1 MTDVRPARKLRAATE
16 HDAEILLK
24 WRNDPTTR
32 EMSQN
37 STPVARATHMAW
49 FHTALSND
57 KCLIFIAEDNG
68 DPIGM
73 VRLDVDL
80 DGKAAEVS
88 INIAPHAR
96 NKKLA
101 APLLHIAQAHIV
113 ANASDI
119 KVLTARIKTGNTQSE
134 RAFVRAGYTQVREE
148 HGYNFYEVAL

>member
-1 MTDVRPARKLRAATE
+1 MTDLRPALKLRAATE
-16 HDAEILLK
+16 HDAEILLE

-32 EMSQN
+32 EMSQT
-37 STPVARATHMAW
+37 STPVTRATHMAW
-49 FHTALSND
+49 LHNALSND

-68 DPIGM
+68 DPVGM
-73 VRLDVDL
+73 VRLDVDR

-101 APLLHIAQAHIV
+101 ASLLHIAQAHM
-113 ANASDI
+113 ATSAPGI
-119 KVLTARIKTGNTQSE
+119 KMLTARIKTGNTQSE
-134 RAFVRAGYTQVREE
+134 RAFERAGYTQVREE